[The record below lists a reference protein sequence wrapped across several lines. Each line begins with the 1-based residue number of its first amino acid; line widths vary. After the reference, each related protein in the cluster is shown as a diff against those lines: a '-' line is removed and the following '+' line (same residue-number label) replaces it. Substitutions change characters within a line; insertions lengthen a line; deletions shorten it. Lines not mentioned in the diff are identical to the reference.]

1 LCIVEDSNA
10 DWQKE
15 AVMMKDVYGHSFCNI
30 SAISSSYDTTRGLFN
45 DRVLEPRLLFP
56 FSVEME
62 VHTSIF
68 GAVSGQWNLWND
80 SFWQDE
86 IDEAPLASRGRV
98 VQERFLARR
107 VVHFAQN
114 QIFRE
119 CLENARSET
128 DLDGSMGMLGLE
140 YSTGIGRAMRKY
152 KIALRTLVENI
163 VFLPRVEFDRSRLDL
178 EAANIYWRSI
188 VTTYSACNLTQESD
202 RLIAISGIAKKF
214 QELYGDNYLAGLWQH
229 DLYTDLLWKSNAN
242 DGNPVKSSENFAP
255 SWSWASISGGNVEF
269 NVGKPTRPSEVNS
282 LQSKFSY
289 QVC

>member
-1 LCIVEDSNA
+1 
-10 DWQKE
+10 
-15 AVMMKDVYGHSFCNI
+15 
-30 SAISSSYDTTRGLFN
+30 
-45 DRVLEPRLLFP
+45 
-56 FSVEME
+56 
-62 VHTSIF
+62 
-68 GAVSGQWNLWND
+68 
-80 SFWQDE
+80 
-86 IDEAPLASRGRV
+86 
-98 VQERFLARR
+98 
-107 VVHFAQN
+107 
-114 QIFRE
+114 
-119 CLENARSET
+119 
-128 DLDGSMGMLGLE
+128 MGMLGLE